1 MYIEYHIE
9 NHRVGLTH
17 KFFFRSQEIGLPSPG
32 ANMFGF
38 EHPDAPPGFYTVSL
52 SLPDHLAPLRWQLCL
67 EAWAG
72 PVNVKAMT
80 VEPVTVA
87 GSRGAVR

>member
-32 ANMFGF
+32 SDMFGF
-38 EHPDAPPGFYTVSL
+38 EHPDAPPGFYTV
-52 SLPDHLAPLRWQLCL
+52 PLARIQNAADPAHV
-67 EAWAG
+67 EA
-72 PVNVKAMT
+72 
-80 VEPVTVA
+80 VA
-87 GSRGAVR
+87 GGVS